1 MGSQPFSNPGACY
14 AHAQCILPSPSR
26 HKARCSR
33 LSHPDPPSQAL
44 CARGARVGRAL
55 MPRAVLLLLCCLA
68 LLPCSGAAGAEGGA
82 AARRLL
88 AVTPPPPPLPP
99 PSPSGVTPS
108 SAVTLRVNTTNVTT
122 SGSWVAVTWAFP
134 ASGGGGPSPST
145 TDVIALFVPPPGA
158 NLAAAVPVKF
168 MNVSGARS
176 GTVKCVPYHTA
187 GNRARTIA
195 TSSQCM
201 RLSQGLSI
209 DAFTPSAHTASDC

>member
-1 MGSQPFSNPGACY
+1 MLSL
-14 AHAQCILPSPSR
+14 LPSCPL
-26 HKARCSR
+26 AG
-33 LSHPDPPSQAL
+33 AV
-44 CARGARVGRAL
+44 ARGSLVGRAL

-99 PSPSGVTPS
+99 PPPSGVTPS
-108 SAVTLRVNTTNVTT
+108 SALTLRVNTTNVTT

-134 ASGGGGPSPST
+134 ASGGGGPSPSG

-195 TSSQCM
+195 TSSSSRAPLPQA
-201 RLSQGLSI
+201 RSI
-209 DAFTPSAHTASDC
+209 DAFTTTTASGC